1 MTKTLTFEY
10 KGETIVLEDKT
21 EDCMLMC
28 FANPSWRV
36 LIKNR
41 SDEDFIFRL
50 TLGNISED
58 GKTAGNIIFDYGC
71 VCIIPPKRSIYTW
84 TVMDMQKGEKVDKE
98 TVATV
103 FRPIFREVTKQLKQ
117 ELREPF
123 LDDEYMEKFF
133 KELDR
138 QLMEAKNG
146 EK

>member
-1 MTKTLTFEY
+1 
-10 KGETIVLEDKT
+10 
-21 EDCMLMC
+21 
-28 FANPSWRV
+28 
-36 LIKNR
+36 
-41 SDEDFIFRL
+41 
-50 TLGNISED
+50 
-58 GKTAGNIIFDYGC
+58 
-71 VCIIPPKRSIYTW
+71 
-84 TVMDMQKGEKVDKE
+84 MDMQKGEKVDKE